1 MKRILSLL
9 IAVSSCIMM
18 WAAEGYAVFNVRN
31 ATLTFYYGD
40 KPDGAFSLN
49 TGDNHPQWFEHGT
62 SLVVKKV
69 VFDESFAQA
78 RPTTTSFWFHAM
90 DNLTTITGLE
100 NLNTSQVTRMI
111 YMFSSCQNL
120 TSLDLS
126 SFNTSNVTDMQYM
139 FKGCK
144 NLTSLDLS
152 SFNTSN
158 VTDMQYMFNEC
169 KNLTS
174 LDLSSFNTAKVTN
187 MIAMFI
193 NCSNL
198 TSLNLSS
205 FNTSNVKYMFKMF
218 FDCSNL
224 TSLNLSGFNTTK
236 ATDMGGMF
244 SECRKLPTLDLSSFN
259 TSNVTDMRGMF
270 ESCINLNTIIVGSS
284 WTTTAVTYSERMFN
298 SCTSIVG
305 GAGTTYDAN
314 HVDATYARIDGGASK
329 PGYFTAKPITTYDL
343 WINGE
348 QVTSENYSNI
358 TGTGISGKVYY
369 NYWQKRLMLEDAT
382 ISNSTNGG
390 TCITSEIDGLI
401 INLIGTNSL
410 SSQTGFRARA
420 MNLANTTIR
429 GTGTLTATGLSAGI
443 TIQDGKTLTI
453 NNVSNLSATGNNY
466 GFYANNPTNSS
477 LVIKGSKT
485 TVHATGAA
493 GAIRNIS
500 SLVLEDGLE
509 ITQPAGGYF
518 NGTILYDANGNIA
531 TQATISNPANGLLG
545 DLDGS
550 GIVDVEDVNAAIN
563 IILKLK
569 TINDYPGNGDM
580 DGNGYIDVEDVNA
593 MINIILKL

>member
-1 MKRILSLL
+1 MFYGCRIL
-9 IAVSSCIMM
+9 
-18 WAAEGYAVFNVRN
+18 N
-31 ATLTFYYGD
+31 
-40 KPDGAFSLN
+40 
-49 TGDNHPQWFEHGT
+49 
-62 SLVVKKV
+62 
-69 VFDESFAQA
+69 
-78 RPTTTSFWFHAM
+78 
-90 DNLTTITGLE
+90 
-100 NLNTSQVTRMI
+100 
-111 YMFSSCQNL
+111 
-120 TSLDLS
+120 
-126 SFNTSNVTDMQYM
+126 
-139 FKGCK
+139 
-144 NLTSLDLS
+144 
-152 SFNTSN
+152 
-158 VTDMQYMFNEC
+158 
-169 KNLTS
+169 
-174 LDLSSFNTAKVTN
+174 
-187 MIAMFI
+187 
-193 NCSNL
+193 
-198 TSLNLSS
+198 
-205 FNTSNVKYMFKMF
+205 
-218 FDCSNL
+218 
-224 TSLNLSGFNTTK
+224 
-236 ATDMGGMF
+236 
-244 SECRKLPTLDLSSFN
+244 TLDLSSFN
-259 TSNVTDMRGMF
+259 TPQVTDMRGMF
-270 ESCINLNTIIVGSS
+270 GSCINLNTIIVGSS
-284 WTTTAVTYSERMFN
+284 WTTSAVTESTDMFN

-329 PGYFTAKPITTYDL
+329 PGYFTVKPITTYDL

-358 TGTGISGKVYY
+358 TGTGISRKVYY

-466 GFYANNPTNSS
+466 GFYANNPTNSC

-509 ITQPAGGYF
+509 ITQPVGGYF
-518 NGTILYDANGNIA
+518 NGTILYDADGNIA
-531 TQATISNPANGLLG
+531 TQATISKPGGILG
-545 DLDGS
+545 DLDGN
-550 GIVDVEDVNAAIN
+550 GMVDVEDVNAAIN
-563 IILKLK
+563 IILKLA

-580 DGNGYIDVEDVNA
+580 DGNGMIDVEDVNA